1 METVPCGT
9 MQTNDGWRIKVRMRM
24 WPHQHWTK
32 WSKYSVA
39 IGNRWIKKPE
49 TNGTKRVNV
58 WGGWRFWV
66 GWQKKKNARLVEKV
80 ITERHHERNCGIMV
94 CGDGDA
100 VFPDQIA
107 LDRHMKGHKEDYS
120 CPICQKQY
128 STKQS
133 LGRHKTIHANIQ
145 IPCTLCDKKFKSKP
159 CMVRLIRTCT
169 EKIHMTFLII
179 FFTFHILKFLTVI
192 YNFVHIA
199 WFNV

>member
-1 METVPCGT
+1 
-9 MQTNDGWRIKVRMRM
+9 
-24 WPHQHWTK
+24 
-32 WSKYSVA
+32 
-39 IGNRWIKKPE
+39 
-49 TNGTKRVNV
+49 
-58 WGGWRFWV
+58 
-66 GWQKKKNARLVEKV
+66 
-80 ITERHHERNCGIMV
+80 MV

-199 WFNV
+199 WFNVQVTSFPPILIPIHVFYKKTQSQICQTLKKMLRKCPASLTH